1 MKVLCELAGDMMDDI
16 RQKDVE
22 IAQLHEHY
30 RLEIRRVGDEGKL
43 KRKEMTLLFGKE
55 TQKLQ
60 KRLDRLIDFRKRQV
74 KAL

>member
-1 MKVLCELAGDMMDDI
+1 MVDDI

-43 KRKEMTLLFGKE
+43 KRKEMTFLFGTE

-60 KRLDRLIDFRKRQV
+60 KRLDRLIDFRNRQV
-74 KAL
+74 RAL